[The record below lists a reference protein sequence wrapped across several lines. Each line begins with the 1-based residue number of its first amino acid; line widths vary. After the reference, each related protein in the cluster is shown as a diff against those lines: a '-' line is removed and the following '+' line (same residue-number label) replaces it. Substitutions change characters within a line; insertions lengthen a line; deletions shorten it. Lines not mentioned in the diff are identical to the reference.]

1 VRVTA
6 EIQYPASV
14 EAVYAMLTDKAFQDR
29 KLERTGALSWTVD
42 IRPEGAGSVVTS
54 TRALP
59 TDQIPDAF
67 RAFVGSQITLTQ
79 TETWG
84 APEADGSRTGTLV
97 VQIGGAPVRFDARL
111 RLAPSGAAAA
121 AGTLESIEGDLKAS
135 VPFLGG
141 KIEKGAEPAV
151 RAAIEAEERIGQE
164 WLASS

>member
-1 VRVTA
+1 MRVTA
-6 EIQYPASV
+6 DIQYPASPDD
-14 EAVYAMLTDKAFQDR
+14 VYAMLTDKAFQDR
-29 KLERTGALSWTVD
+29 KLERTGALSWTVE
-42 IRPEGAGSVVTS
+42 IRPEGAGTVVTS

-59 TDQIPDAF
+59 TDQVPDAF

-84 APEADGSRTGTLV
+84 APAADGSRDGTLV

-111 RLAPSGAAAA
+111 HLAPSAT
-121 AGTLESIEGDLKAS
+121 GTLESIEGDLKAS

-151 RAAIEAEERIGQE
+151 RAAIEAEERIGLE